1 MLQKLSIKNYALIAS
16 LEIDFDRGLTMITGE
31 TGAGKSILLGALGLI
46 MGKRADSGQL
56 MDTEKK
62 CVIEAQFL
70 LKGNKFKSLFKELD
84 LDFES
89 ETIIRRELLP
99 SGKSRSFVNDTPV
112 NLNVLQGIK
121 PLLIDIHSQHQTLD
135 VTSEDF
141 QYDLLDLLNDQL
153 DLRDQFNIELKLFN
167 TKLKHRKE
175 LVAQQNSLEQQ
186 FQYNK
191 FLLEELE
198 VLNLESLNIEHM
210 ESRAEILENSVL
222 IQEELAN
229 CINTLQDDTTG
240 VLAQISSLKSALS
253 RLSGISN
260 EFEGLYNRI
269 ESCAIELNDITDET
283 HRILDSSESKPEELN
298 ELNDQLSSLFDL
310 RKKHAAIDLNELI
323 EKRNALRSDVE
334 LVTNFEEELAV
345 IDAELKVINNELI
358 KKTNALTQGRESV
371 IEELKSALSKGL
383 SPLGMENASF
393 NISLVESDDFNLF
406 GKDELTFEFSANK
419 GGQFASLKR
428 NASGGELSRIML
440 VVKSILAKY
449 RSLPTLIFDEI
460 DTGVSGEIAL
470 NMGQI
475 MKNMS
480 HDLQIIAISH
490 LPQVAALGNS
500 HLKVFKKEVD
510 GRTQSF
516 VQRLDRAER
525 IHELAEMLGGKA
537 FTESAINHAK
547 ELLLD

>member
-46 MGKRADSGQL
+46 MGNRADSGQL
-56 MDTEKK
+56 MDTDKK

-70 LKGNKFKSLFKELD
+70 LQDNKFKSLFEELD

-112 NLNVLQGIK
+112 NLNVLQELK

-135 VTSEDF
+135 VTSEEF

-153 DLRDQFNIELKLFN
+153 DLRNQFNIELKLYN
-167 TKLKHRKE
+167 AKLKQRKE

-229 CINTLQDDTTG
+229 CIHTLQDDTTG
-240 VLAQISSLKSALS
+240 VLAQVSSLKSTLS

-269 ESCAIELNDITDET
+269 ESCSIELNDITDEA
-283 HRILDSSESKPEELN
+283 HRILDASESNPEELN
-298 ELNDQLSSLFDL
+298 ELNEQLSSLFDL

-323 EKRNALRSDVE
+323 DKRNALRSDVE
-334 LVTNFEEELAV
+334 LVTNFEVELTV
-345 IDAELKVINNELI
+345 LDNEIQTSNKELI
-358 KKTNALTQGRESV
+358 IKTKALTQGRTSV
-371 IEELKSALSKGL
+371 VEELKSALHKGL
-383 SPLGMENASF
+383 GPLGMENASF
-393 NISLVESDDFNLF
+393 SISLVESNDFNPF
-406 GKDELTFEFSANK
+406 GKDVLTFEFSANK

-449 RSLPTLIFDEI
+449 RALPTLIFDEI
-460 DTGVSGEIAL
+460 DTGVSGEVAL

-480 HDLQIIAISH
+480 RDLQIIAISH
-490 LPQVAALGNS
+490 LPQVAALGSS

-516 VQRLDRAER
+516 VQRLQREER

>member
-16 LEIDFDRGLTMITGE
+16 LEIDFDHGLTMITGE

-56 MDTEKK
+56 MDAGKK
-62 CVIEAQFL
+62 CVVEAQFL
-70 LKGNKFKSLFKELD
+70 LSGGKFKLLFEELD
-84 LDFES
+84 IDFET

-112 NLNVLQGIK
+112 NLNVLQELK

-135 VTSEDF
+135 VTSEEF
-141 QYDLLDLLNDQL
+141 QYDMLDLLNNQL
-153 DLRDQFNIELKLFN
+153 ELRNQFKVQLKLYN
-167 TKLKHRKE
+167 AKLRYRNE
-175 LVAQQNSLEQQ
+175 LISQQNSLEQQ

-198 VLNLESLNIEHM
+198 SLNLETLNIEHM
-210 ESRAEILENSVL
+210 ETRAELLENSVL
-222 IQEELAN
+222 IQEELALS
-229 CINTLQDDTTG
+229 IDTLEGDTTG
-240 VLAQISSLKSALS
+240 ILAQIFSLKSILS
-253 RLSGISN
+253 KLSGLSS
-260 EFEGLYNRI
+260 EFEELYRRI
-269 ESCAIELNDITDET
+269 ESCAIELRDVTDEA
-283 HRILDSSESKPEELN
+283 HRILEASESNPEELN

-310 RKKHAAIDLNELI
+310 RKKHAAIDLNELV
-323 EKRNALRSDVE
+323 EKRNALRVDVE
-334 LVTNFEEELAV
+334 RVDNFEEELAV
-345 IDAELKVINNELI
+345 LNGVIQDIETELI
-358 KKTNALTQGRESV
+358 QKANTLRKGRISV
-371 IEELKSALSKGL
+371 VEELKSALGVGL
-383 SPLGMENASF
+383 APLGMENSRF
-393 NISLVESDDFNLF
+393 NITLVESNDFNEF
-406 GKDELTFEFSANK
+406 GKDFLTFEFSANK

-449 RSLPTLIFDEI
+449 LTLPTLIFDEI
-460 DTGVSGEIAL
+460 DTGVSGEVAL

-475 MKNMS
+475 MKTMS
-480 HDLQIIAISH
+480 IDLQIIAISH
-490 LPQVAALGNS
+490 LPQVAALGSS
-500 HLKVFKKEVD
+500 HLKVYKKEVE

-516 VQRLDRAER
+516 VQRLQREER

-537 FTESAINHAK
+537 FGESAINHAK

>member
-516 VQRLDRAER
+516 VQRLDREER

>member
-46 MGKRADSGQL
+46 MGNRADSGQL
-56 MDTEKK
+56 MDTDKK

-70 LKGNKFKSLFKELD
+70 LQGNKFKSLFEELD

-153 DLRDQFNIELKLFN
+153 DLRDQFNAELKLYN
-167 TKLKHRKE
+167 AKLKHRKE

-260 EFEGLYNRI
+260 EFEGLYNRL

-310 RKKHAAIDLNELI
+310 RKKHAAIDINELI

-345 IDAELKVINNELI
+345 IDAELKGINNELI
-358 KKTNALTQGRESV
+358 KNTNALTQGRTSV
-371 IEELKSALSKGL
+371 IEELKLALSKGL

-393 NISLVESDDFNLF
+393 NISLVESDDFNPF
-406 GKDELTFEFSANK
+406 GKDKLTFEFSANK

-490 LPQVAALGNS
+490 LPQVAALGSS

-516 VQRLDRAER
+516 VQRLEREER